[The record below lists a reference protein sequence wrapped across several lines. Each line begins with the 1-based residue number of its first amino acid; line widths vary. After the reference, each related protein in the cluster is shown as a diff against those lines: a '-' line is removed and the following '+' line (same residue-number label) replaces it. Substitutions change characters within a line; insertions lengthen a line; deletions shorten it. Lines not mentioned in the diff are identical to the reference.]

1 MAGED
6 AFEHEPGSSLVQCL
20 ADWSCVCW
28 SVYLEQAAV
37 DLAQNLVSADD
48 RDGFIAKLDSNGNY
62 VWAIDIG
69 GERIVPGPPVE
80 GTPGFKDQEALEI
93 GVDGAD
99 NVYAVGYF
107 ESITDFDPDF
117 AREFLLEATTTT
129 AGITTRDIFVAKYSP
144 AGELIWVA
152 PLGSEGDDIGY
163 GLALDTQGNVLV
175 VGHFDGTI
183 DFDPAESTTVT
194 KTAESQDGFVLKLA
208 TDGSYQWSNHFKGS
222 STGRGIDVASD
233 AQNNVYTTGY
243 FRGKTNFTP
252 SETTIPHGSSR
263 EIFVT
268 KHLADGT
275 LSWVYHAGGN
285 DSDVGHGVAVVGDAL
300 YVTGA
305 FAGTVD
311 FHPDAVSAS
320 DILTAAGGADVFVLK
335 LSATDG
341 AFQWVRQIGGADE
354 EQARSIAASSAGRVY
369 ATGFF
374 NGQVDFDPSS
384 SEAIFTA
391 SGGQNAFVSELS
403 TAGDF
408 LDVSILGAGAATNGY
423 DLGYDLTV
431 DLTGEVVVTGDFI
444 GIGDFDPDLTATQ
457 FLSSTVVTDAVAKS
471 DIYIVKLGV
480 QDQALTA
487 IPATVNTEEDQAAM
501 ISLRGSGAGGASLNF
516 SIVSQPTHGILGDL
530 SKTGAATAQV
540 LYAPNA
546 NFNGRDSFDFQV
558 DNGSG
563 ETAIATA
570 NITVVAVNDLPIAQ
584 AQSVNTA
591 EDTAVVITLSAID
604 ADGDALTFSFTDP
617 EHGPLRPVA
626 PDLRLNQQR
635 PLHASP
641 DGSVE
646 LNVEYTPS
654 TNYNGSDGF
663 SFAVDDGTE
672 MSESVAVSIT
682 VEPRNDPPS
691 AISGLLITIKDTP
704 VTVSLQGSDVDG
716 DALVFSISQ
725 QPTNGTLGEIQPE
738 DNTLAKVDYRPNAGF
753 IGDDSIAFEVDD
765 GNNGKQVGTIKIT
778 VKETNQPPEPNSQVV
793 SVAVDT
799 AEVIVLTGTDVD
811 EDPLTFIVTRKPT
824 NGSLSE
830 PQLKNNSSAEVVYTP
845 NSGFVGEDGFE
856 FKVSDGLATSDVTV
870 VTLEIGDNN
879 LRESTIY
886 LPLITLGN

>member
-1 MAGED
+1 
-6 AFEHEPGSSLVQCL
+6 
-20 ADWSCVCW
+20 
-28 SVYLEQAAV
+28 
-37 DLAQNLVSADD
+37 
-48 RDGFIAKLDSNGNY
+48 
-62 VWAIDIG
+62 
-69 GERIVPGPPVE
+69 
-80 GTPGFKDQEALEI
+80 
-93 GVDGAD
+93 
-99 NVYAVGYF
+99 
-107 ESITDFDPDF
+107 
-117 AREFLLEATTTT
+117 
-129 AGITTRDIFVAKYSP
+129 
-144 AGELIWVA
+144 
-152 PLGSEGDDIGY
+152 
-163 GLALDTQGNVLV
+163 
-175 VGHFDGTI
+175 
-183 DFDPAESTTVT
+183 
-194 KTAESQDGFVLKLA
+194 
-208 TDGSYQWSNHFKGS
+208 
-222 STGRGIDVASD
+222 
-233 AQNNVYTTGY
+233 
-243 FRGKTNFTP
+243 
-252 SETTIPHGSSR
+252 
-263 EIFVT
+263 
-268 KHLADGT
+268 
-275 LSWVYHAGGN
+275 
-285 DSDVGHGVAVVGDAL
+285 
-300 YVTGA
+300 
-305 FAGTVD
+305 
-311 FHPDAVSAS
+311 
-320 DILTAAGGADVFVLK
+320 
-335 LSATDG
+335 
-341 AFQWVRQIGGADE
+341 
-354 EQARSIAASSAGRVY
+354 
-369 ATGFF
+369 
-374 NGQVDFDPSS
+374 
-384 SEAIFTA
+384 
-391 SGGQNAFVSELS
+391 
-403 TAGDF
+403 
-408 LDVSILGAGAATNGY
+408 
-423 DLGYDLTV
+423 
-431 DLTGEVVVTGDFI
+431 
-444 GIGDFDPDLTATQ
+444 
-457 FLSSTVVTDAVAKS
+457 
-471 DIYIVKLGV
+471 
-480 QDQALTA
+480 
-487 IPATVNTEEDQAAM
+487 
-501 ISLRGSGAGGASLNF
+501 
-516 SIVSQPTHGILGDL
+516 
-530 SKTGAATAQV
+530 
-540 LYAPNA
+540 
-546 NFNGRDSFDFQV
+546 
-558 DNGSG
+558 
-563 ETAIATA
+563 
-570 NITVVAVNDLPIAQ
+570 PIAQ